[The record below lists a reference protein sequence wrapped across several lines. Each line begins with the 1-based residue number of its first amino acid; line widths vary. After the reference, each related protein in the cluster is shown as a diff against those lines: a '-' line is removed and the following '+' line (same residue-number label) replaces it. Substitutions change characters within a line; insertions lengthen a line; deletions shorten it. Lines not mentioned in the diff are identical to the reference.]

1 MKPKAWSN
9 RLTTKHNTMWW
20 QRSTTVW
27 QRNTMR
33 WGLSPTGWQRNTT
46 HWQRSTTDWKCVS
59 MRWQRTTTHLQCI
72 DNGLQRIF
80 KAQRVFVDFPYAGFS
95 QIGSHLS
102 ILSRNIGFL
111 WSQTRRNASRSTIAE
126 ANLDV
131 TWSIFVHSRERST
144 TYRVKRFSDV
154 AFFPCGAVTTNCRF
168 IKIPWNTYEKP
179 MNLFSGPWILHFP
192 FSWPHWNPLIFHEN
206 YFMAHENFFQGHE
219 KLVMTQKW
227 N

>member
-9 RLTTKHNTMWW
+9 RLTTKHNTMRW

-33 WGLSPTGWQRNTT
+33 WELSPTGWQRNTT

-95 QIGSHLS
+95 QIGSHILKTWITSAGLYIRAGSRRTSPASLPGFAGYFHCFTSQDMSRRWCLS
-102 ILSRNIGFL
+102 GLNYLDSINKILQCLSFLKNI
-111 WSQTRRNASRSTIAE
+111 
-126 ANLDV
+126 
-131 TWSIFVHSRERST
+131 
-144 TYRVKRFSDV
+144 
-154 AFFPCGAVTTNCRF
+154 
-168 IKIPWNTYEKP
+168 
-179 MNLFSGPWILHFP
+179 
-192 FSWPHWNPLIFHEN
+192 
-206 YFMAHENFFQGHE
+206 
-219 KLVMTQKW
+219 
-227 N
+227 